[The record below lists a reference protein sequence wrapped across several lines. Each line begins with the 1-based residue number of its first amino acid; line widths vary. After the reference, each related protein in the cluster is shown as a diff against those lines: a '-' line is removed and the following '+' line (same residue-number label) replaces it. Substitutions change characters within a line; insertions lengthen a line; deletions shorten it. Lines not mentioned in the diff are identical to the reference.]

1 MTKNQKLLLG
11 VGVLG
16 AAGYLIWKQNQKP
29 AVAASF
35 AGSSRTMGGLTF
47 TGAPCLKSP
56 ANYLTSSL
64 PVATGD
70 FPAGT
75 PIYECCKSG
84 QFGTAAGKIGCAT
97 PKMTTI
103 SALEPAN
110 FAGRQF

>member
-16 AAGYLIWKQNQKP
+16 AAGYLIYKQNQKP

-35 AGSSRTMGGLTF
+35 AGSSRTMGGLIF
-47 TGAPCLKSP
+47 TGKPCAKSP
-56 ANYLTSSL
+56 ENYLTSSL
-64 PVATGD
+64 TVATGNS
-70 FPAGT
+70 PAGT
-75 PIYECCKSG
+75 AIYECCKSG
-84 QFGTAAGKIGCAT
+84 QFGTAPGKIGCT
-97 PKMTTI
+97 NPKMTTI